1 MSEIPGSPR
10 DEPEGD
16 PARLRTRL
24 VEAASLI
31 VRFRGVAALTPQDLA
46 QAADVDVWTVMRE
59 FRTKEDILAILR
71 LRGVI

>member
-1 MSEIPGSPR
+1 M
-10 DEPEGD
+10 
-16 PARLRTRL
+16 RTRL

-31 VRFRGVAALTPQDLA
+31 VRFRGVSALTPQDLA
-46 QAADVDVWTVMRE
+46 QAADVDVWAVMRE